1 MTGRSQRTVPDWA
14 LGLTAGLP
22 PVAAWLYFHRFETT
36 DWVAGLYT
44 ATKLFTV
51 VWPLAA
57 TWLWRRPP
65 SPSPSQHRRSLLLG
79 LAIGLVGAVGALFLY
94 QGPLAAVT
102 ADAAPLIEEKIRTLG
117 LVDHFLVLA
126 LFLSFVHSAIEEVYW
141 RWFLY
146 GHLTERL
153 AARTAAIVAALAFAA
168 HHFLILAAFTTP
180 FWTVIGGLIVAFAG
194 WVWCDLYRRT
204 GSLIGSWVS
213 HVLVDLAVLWVAWD
227 LIAAPGIG

>member
-1 MTGRSQRTVPDWA
+1 MSGRRQHAVPTAA
-14 LGLTAGLP
+14 LWLTAGVP
-22 PVAAWLYFHRFETT
+22 PLAAWLYFHRFEASV
-36 DWVAGLYT
+36 WVAGLYT

-65 SPSPSQHRRSLLLG
+65 SPSSPRQRRSLLLG
-79 LAIGLVGAVGALFLY
+79 LAIGLIGAIGALLLY
-94 QGPLAAVT
+94 RGPLAAVT

-117 LVDHFLVLA
+117 LVDHFLVFA

-153 AARTAAIVAALAFAA
+153 AARTAAIVAAFAFAA
-168 HHFLILAAFTTP
+168 HHFLILAAFTNAL
-180 FWTVIGGLIVAFAG
+180 WTVLGGLIVAIAG

-204 GSLIGSWVS
+204 GSLVGSWVS

-227 LIAAPGIG
+227 LIHGPGVS